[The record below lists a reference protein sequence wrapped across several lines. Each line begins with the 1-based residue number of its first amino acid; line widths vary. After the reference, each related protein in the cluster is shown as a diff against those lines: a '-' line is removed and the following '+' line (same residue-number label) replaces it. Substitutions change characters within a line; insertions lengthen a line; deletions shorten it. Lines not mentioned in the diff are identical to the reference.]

1 MDLTKCTEILSKRQS
16 GDTCCAA
23 HGFNLP
29 PQKQAIVPSS
39 TGNDDIYLSSS
50 LKSFDKYGLVEMFIA
65 LQRERVIVCN
75 YGIRIMHI

>member
-16 GDTCCAA
+16 GGEACCAA

-29 PQKQAIVPSS
+29 PQKQAIVSS
-39 TGNDDIYLSSS
+39 TGNDDICLSSS

-65 LQRERVIVCN
+65 LQRERVMVCN
-75 YGIRIMHI
+75 YGL